1 MGGFYLPSKFFF
13 EFFGSP
19 DFDGEAI
26 EASILYSLKLRCQAF
41 LSMAKPSK
49 LEEFDGFAIENLKE
63 KNLMSST
70 LMNRDKKRRVLFKSF
85 EVQRIL
91 LKAII
96 HDMSLPK
103 NIRFESMLR
112 TASLPRNSSKVRLHT
127 RCTQTGRS
135 KAIYS
140 KFRLSRI
147 TFRELA
153 SKGLLPG
160 VVKASW

>member
-1 MGGFYLPSKFFF
+1 
-13 EFFGSP
+13 
-19 DFDGEAI
+19 
-26 EASILYSLKLRCQAF
+26 
-41 LSMAKPSK
+41 
-49 LEEFDGFAIENLKE
+49 
-63 KNLMSST
+63 MSST
-70 LMNRDKKRRVLFKSF
+70 LMNRDKKRRLLFKSF

-103 NIRFESMLR
+103 NIRFESMLLF
-112 TASLPRNSSKVRLHT
+112 ASLPRNSSKVRLHT